1 MMTEQGRVLSALLQG
16 AFICQV
22 TDEEAWRYLK
32 SRDNAA
38 QLEPHLALLNRT
50 LSTTAEGDV
59 CFASFLTIGENE
71 RKVLTQQFQDTASNL
86 VPLVEWLLL
95 VQQANE
101 SDMPITMGSAI
112 RLNELQTTIE
122 DTPAYAEQLEK
133 ISRYRMFGSTSV
145 NLDGQLKQV
154 FKRLTEMGYLIKPNP
169 DKQIYLGTG
178 KIEHL
183 YEMLRFIDE
192 TEALSLSEQAEAAI
206 SQGSLI

>member
-16 AFICQV
+16 AFICQI
-22 TDEEAWRYLK
+22 TDEEAWRFLK

-59 CFASFLTIGENE
+59 FFASYLTIGESE
-71 RKVLTQQFQDTASNL
+71 RKILTQQFQDTTSNL

-154 FKRLTEMGYLIKPNP
+154 FKRLTELGYLMKPNP
-169 DKQIYLGTG
+169 EKQIYLGTG

-206 SQGSLI
+206 AQGSLI

>member
-22 TDEEAWRYLK
+22 TDEEAWRFLK

-59 CFASFLTIGENE
+59 FFASFLTIGENE

-178 KIEHL
+178 KIEYL